1 MQAVLAEKDRRIAE
15 LEFVEAQLG
24 EVSERMAQLNALQ
37 TALAEKDRLISE
49 HSGEKDR
56 VAAEA
61 GELQARAEAAEEGL
75 SRAELEKKM
84 LLGEI
89 EGLELQVSETSD
101 LKARVVR
108 LETELEG
115 ERARALRA
123 LRARTRT
130 EEAEAAAAAA
140 AEDMPP
146 RRSRF
151 VGEAFGD
158 DSIPL
163 PPTLPRREKA
173 RGPHDV
179 AAVVNNARG
188 RGPRRQVG
196 EILVDAGIM
205 TQEQFDESIR
215 MQVADPHKR
224 IGQIIVELGYATEE
238 VIAATLAAQLRTR
251 YVEDIELEM
260 TAEAMR
266 MVPQNIAVNHRCV
279 PLVYDSGQ
287 LTVAMAN
294 PLDLI
299 AIEDLQHASGA
310 YIEIVVA
317 TARAIER
324 VIAKYYMKAA
334 VK

>member
-1 MQAVLAEKDRRIAE
+1 MERLAG
-15 LEFVEAQLG
+15 EAG
-24 EVSERMAQLNALQ
+24 ALQ
-37 TALAEKDRLISE
+37 R
-49 HSGEKDR
+49 
-56 VAAEA
+56 
-61 GELQARAEAAEEGL
+61 RAEAAEEER

-89 EGLELQVSETSD
+89 EGLSLQVSEIAE
-101 LKARVVR
+101 LRARITK

-123 LRARTRT
+123 LLARTRT
-130 EEAEAAAAAA
+130 EELAEAAAAQIAPSPPA
-140 AEDMPP
+140 RPVED
-146 RRSRF
+146 
-151 VGEAFGD
+151 
-158 DSIPL
+158 IL
-163 PPTLPRREKA
+163 PESSVSLAPAPPRREKA

-179 AAVVNNARG
+179 AAVVNSTRG

-251 YVEDIELEM
+251 FVDDIEREM

-266 MVPQNIAVNHRCV
+266 LLPANIAINHRCV

-299 AIEDLQHASGA
+299 AIEDLQHATGA

-317 TARAIER
+317 TPRSIER
-324 VIAKYYMKAA
+324 IIAKYYMKAA
-334 VK
+334 AK